1 MTALGIS
8 KRQEF
13 YNRERRHWR
22 GADAVF
28 CIAAQV
34 EKYVVICYNIIQG
47 LVERILNMK
56 VYILASLNNISF
68 AEKLLSNIRNA
79 KIISKPSINEVGSN
93 INVAL
98 KRKMESAD
106 VGLAIIDEKFSD
118 SVSLNLE
125 LQLAQMSVRENRNK
139 VLIPVVLNKADV
151 PKCIEGTLYIDCISD
166 SEQDLCK
173 TQLMIEKVLT
183 HRKYIIRKGNLKG
196 KNSRTSSMII
206 MTLAIEMFAMLFIVL
221 LFKENPFQMG
231 SIGDESIITI
241 TFGIAS
247 VMLAFVALLT
257 SYLSIMKRRWQED
270 DEEELESYSRRLK
283 RAIVPEE
290 IKQEEK
296 KSSGNEGKKKEIDAL
311 ERMMINLEDIK
322 EFYTWSQKQA
332 KASFILAVIM
342 CISGFGLMIVAILI
356 PIVFRLSFQMSIIP
370 AIGGVITELIA
381 GTALVVYR
389 NSLSQLNHYHK
400 ALHEDERFLSSV
412 NLLGKFSSV
421 EAQDDMLREIIR
433 SEIQMNLAELQE
445 NENREAGNS
454 K

>member
-1 MTALGIS
+1 
-8 KRQEF
+8 
-13 YNRERRHWR
+13 
-22 GADAVF
+22 
-28 CIAAQV
+28 
-34 EKYVVICYNIIQG
+34 
-47 LVERILNMK
+47 MK
-56 VYILASLNNISF
+56 VYILASLDNISF

-79 KIISKPSINEVGSN
+79 KIISKPSINETGSN

-106 VGLAIIDEKFSD
+106 VVLAIIDEKFSD

-173 TQLMIEKVLT
+173 TQLMIEKVLI
-183 HRKYIIRKGNLKG
+183 HRKYIIRKGNLKE

-283 RAIVPEE
+283 QAIVPEE

-370 AIGGVITELIA
+370 AIGGIITELIA

>member
-1 MTALGIS
+1 
-8 KRQEF
+8 
-13 YNRERRHWR
+13 
-22 GADAVF
+22 
-28 CIAAQV
+28 
-34 EKYVVICYNIIQG
+34 
-47 LVERILNMK
+47 MK
-56 VYILASLNNISF
+56 VYILASLDNISF

-79 KIISKPSINEVGSN
+79 KIISKPSINEIGSN

-106 VGLAIIDEKFSD
+106 VVLAIIDEKFSD

-183 HRKYIIRKGNLKG
+183 HRKYIIRKDNLKG

>member
-1 MTALGIS
+1 
-8 KRQEF
+8 
-13 YNRERRHWR
+13 
-22 GADAVF
+22 
-28 CIAAQV
+28 
-34 EKYVVICYNIIQG
+34 
-47 LVERILNMK
+47 MK
-56 VYILASLNNISF
+56 VYILASLDNISF

-79 KIISKPSINEVGSN
+79 KIISKPSTNEIGSD

-106 VGLAIIDEKFSD
+106 VVLAIIDEKFSD

-125 LQLAQMSVRENRNK
+125 LQLAQMLVRENRNK

-151 PKCIEGTLYIDCISD
+151 PKCIERTLYIDCISD

-173 TQLMIEKVLT
+173 TQLMIEKVLI
-183 HRKYIIRKGNLKG
+183 HRKYIIRKGNLKK

-206 MTLAIEMFAMLFIVL
+206 MTIAIEMFAMLFIVL
-221 LFKENPFQMG
+221 LFKENSFQTG

-342 CISGFGLMIVAILI
+342 CIFGFGLMIVAILI
-356 PIVFRLSFQMSIIP
+356 PIVFRLSLQMSIIP

-421 EAQDDMLREIIR
+421 ETQDDMLREIIR

>member
-1 MTALGIS
+1 
-8 KRQEF
+8 
-13 YNRERRHWR
+13 
-22 GADAVF
+22 
-28 CIAAQV
+28 
-34 EKYVVICYNIIQG
+34 
-47 LVERILNMK
+47 MK
-56 VYILASLNNISF
+56 VYILASLDNISF

-79 KIISKPSINEVGSN
+79 KIISKPSINEIGSD

-106 VGLAIIDEKFSD
+106 VVLAIIDEKFSD

-183 HRKYIIRKGNLKG
+183 HRKYIIRKVNLKE

>member
-1 MTALGIS
+1 
-8 KRQEF
+8 
-13 YNRERRHWR
+13 
-22 GADAVF
+22 
-28 CIAAQV
+28 
-34 EKYVVICYNIIQG
+34 
-47 LVERILNMK
+47 MK
-56 VYILASLNNISF
+56 FYILASLDNISF

-79 KIISKPSINEVGSN
+79 KIISKPSINEIGSN

-106 VGLAIIDEKFSD
+106 VVLAIIDEKFSD

-173 TQLMIEKVLT
+173 TQLMIEKVLI
-183 HRKYIIRKGNLKG
+183 HRKYIIRKGNLKE

-370 AIGGVITELIA
+370 AIGGIITELIA

>member
-1 MTALGIS
+1 ML
-8 KRQEF
+8 Q
-13 YNRERRHWR
+13 H
-22 GADAVF
+22 
-28 CIAAQV
+28 
-34 EKYVVICYNIIQG
+34 NIG
-47 LVERILNMK
+47 VERIVNMK
-56 VYILASLNNISF
+56 VYILASLDNISF

-79 KIISKPSINEVGSN
+79 KIISKPSTNEIGSD

-106 VGLAIIDEKFSD
+106 VVLAIIDEKFSD

-125 LQLAQMSVRENRNK
+125 LQLAQMLVRENRNK

-151 PKCIEGTLYIDCISD
+151 PKCIERTLYIDCISD

-173 TQLMIEKVLT
+173 TQLMIEKVLI
-183 HRKYIIRKGNLKG
+183 HRKYIIRKGNLKK

-206 MTLAIEMFAMLFIVL
+206 MTIAIEMFAMLFIVL
-221 LFKENPFQMG
+221 LFKENSFQTG

-342 CISGFGLMIVAILI
+342 CIFGFGLMIVAILI
-356 PIVFRLSFQMSIIP
+356 PIVFRLSLQMSIIP

-421 EAQDDMLREIIR
+421 ETQDDMLREIIR